1 MSTEYSSDLQRSGL
15 RLDTI
20 VTINRALAQDVEN
33 LDAERAWAVKNH
45 RDVWEQY
52 KLVNDAIRYKFWKPI
67 RTTDLGETLK
77 SASMEVLREWKRVL
91 GETLEALAR
100 RINAVDA
107 VLADLGRQ
115 VLGQRAPP
123 PAAIW
128 SELRRVERGEVV
140 GHV

>member
-1 MSTEYSSDLQRSGL
+1 MSDYSADLQRSGL
-15 RLDTI
+15 GLDTI
-20 VTINRALAQDVEN
+20 ITINRALAQDVEN
-33 LDAERAWAVKNH
+33 LDAERAWAVNNH

-67 RTTDLGETLK
+67 RTKDLGETLRN
-77 SASMEVLREWKRVL
+77 ATVEVLREWKRVL

-115 VLGQRAPP
+115 VLSQVAPAP
-123 PAAIW
+123 GSIW
-128 SELRRVERGEVV
+128 SELRRVERGEAVG